1 MEALS
6 RSLHGSNAVDVDD
19 IQLQVIQ
26 MWATSLLK

>member
-6 RSLHGSNAVDVDD
+6 RSLHGSDAKDVDD

-26 MWATSLLK
+26 KCASSLLK